1 MKNVFELKSSWDPF
15 FWRSPRTTN
24 HFSHCTFVGSSWWC
38 KLVPHKKQ
46 FSPEWL
52 MKIRSRTE
60 LYDRRVL
67 FWMINSD
74 PQSRG
79 DGTRDHHGWWTLAI
93 MINDLSICP
102 HYNISDRR
110 KVHSI
115 IETSDRS
122 VSSPWLYWSDG
133 PRAGQ
138 LFPWWFITTI
148 LQVLFDVWLWAVFV
162 IIVFF
167 CFNCRH
173 HPGRRMVNGHNWD
186 NRWRRSDWSLS
197 KCPITIAF
205 QATQI
210 IEPDLQSTSP
220 SIIYLFHSQTPSDFN
235 IYQAQS

>member
-1 MKNVFELKSSWDPF
+1 MRLFFLKI
-15 FWRSPRTTN
+15 TTN

-46 FSPEWL
+46 FSLEWL

-133 PRAGQ
+133 PRARQ

-173 HPGRRMVNGHNWD
+173 HPGRRMVNGHISQPMKEKWLITFKMPNHYC
-186 NRWRRSDWSLS
+186 LS
-197 KCPITIAF
+197 SY
-205 QATQI
+205 
-210 IEPDLQSTSP
+210 PDHWTRLTVHKSFHN
-220 SIIYLFHSQTPSDFN
+220 LFVPFPDTKWF
-235 IYQAQS
+235 